1 MTKSKNFV
9 RDSGVM
15 KKIIPDS
22 VDKSDRIVC
31 GEAVIDKLIYFPEF
45 DKNGSVIMTVKIL
58 KYDYIVLCLF
68 EKVDDFINVHIE
80 KRRGRRACCNGTF
93 QYVNFINTY
102 TPIKYPC
109 TVQFLQCKE

>member
-1 MTKSKNFV
+1 
-9 RDSGVM
+9 
-15 KKIIPDS
+15 
-22 VDKSDRIVC
+22 
-31 GEAVIDKLIYFPEF
+31 
-45 DKNGSVIMTVKIL
+45 MTVKIL

-102 TPIKYPC
+102 TPIKYPVRC
-109 TVQFLQCKE
+109 NFFSAKNKAVKRNIPALPNLASTGNSSRN